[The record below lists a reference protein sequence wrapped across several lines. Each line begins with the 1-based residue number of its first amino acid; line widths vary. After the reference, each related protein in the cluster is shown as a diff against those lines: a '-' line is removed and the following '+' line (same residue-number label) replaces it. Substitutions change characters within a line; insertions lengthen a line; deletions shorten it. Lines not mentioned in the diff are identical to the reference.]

1 MNRPFARRRSVANE
15 FLAFLTQAARSTAD
29 NRHIRPG
36 SRSHRIGVDPAYRRS
51 SVCKKI
57 PERPDTGRRGGRIP
71 AIDAFVCIRR
81 RPTLSESSVR
91 NSFRHGTACCPGHL
105 SSHMPRQVAGTSRTM
120 TMGKWRIQDAVIF
133 GRRLNSQAGCRQT
146 DAGRNWHTVGDRGNP
161 CGGSRH
167 LEVETK

>member
-15 FLAFLTQAARSTAD
+15 FLAFVTQAARSTVD

-51 SVCKKI
+51 SVCKKNTRAAGHGPSWRANSCHRRI
-57 PERPDTGRRGGRIP
+57 CLHKATPNTERIFSQEFISSWHGLLSGPPILAHAATGGR
-71 AIDAFVCIRR
+71 DK
-81 RPTLSESSVR
+81 
-91 NSFRHGTACCPGHL
+91 
-105 SSHMPRQVAGTSRTM
+105 RTM

-133 GRRLNSQAGCRQT
+133 GRSLNSQAGCRQT

-161 CGGSRH
+161 CGGNRH
-167 LEVETK
+167 LEEETK